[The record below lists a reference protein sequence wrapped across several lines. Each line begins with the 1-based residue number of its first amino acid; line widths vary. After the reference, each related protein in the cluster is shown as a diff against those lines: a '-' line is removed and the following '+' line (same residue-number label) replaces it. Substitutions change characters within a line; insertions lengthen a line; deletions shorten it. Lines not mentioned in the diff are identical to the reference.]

1 MWRNRIV
8 VGYDGSQ
15 SSTSAA
21 VWAAREASSRGIGL
35 SIINAMS
42 PPVSGGAWGPGMQV
56 GIETLEKIRESA
68 QSALDEFAA
77 TLGVQDFQTH
87 ADIGSPTGLLLAASE
102 TAELIVVG
110 SRGHGGFKELLLGS
124 VSQQLVAHADCPVV
138 VVRDGSES
146 TKDSVVVGVDGS
158 KASNVA
164 IDFAFAYASRHKLKV
179 LAIHAWD
186 VPSFD
191 LIVMPNTPVPVEM
204 NNATDSEVRLT
215 AELLAGFEATYP
227 DVTLET
233 RVIRGTPVNAI
244 LGAQSEAA
252 LIVVGTRGHGSVV
265 SAVLGSVSHGV
276 LHQAKIPVAVVTQEA
291 QRGNA

>member
-1 MWRNRIV
+1 
-8 VGYDGSQ
+8 
-15 SSTSAA
+15 
-21 VWAAREASSRGIGL
+21 
-35 SIINAMS
+35 
-42 PPVSGGAWGPGMQV
+42 
-56 GIETLEKIRESA
+56 
-68 QSALDEFAA
+68 
-77 TLGVQDFQTH
+77 
-87 ADIGSPTGLLLAASE
+87 
-102 TAELIVVG
+102 
-110 SRGHGGFKELLLGS
+110 
-124 VSQQLVAHADCPVV
+124 
-138 VVRDGSES
+138 
-146 TKDSVVVGVDGS
+146 
-158 KASNVA
+158 
-164 IDFAFAYASRHKLKV
+164 
-179 LAIHAWD
+179 
-186 VPSFD
+186 
-191 LIVMPNTPVPVEM
+191 M

>member
-21 VWAAREASSRGIGL
+21 AWAAREAASRGMGL

-138 VVRDGSES
+138 VVRDGCQIRQCP
-146 TKDSVVVGVDGS
+146 S
-158 KASNVA
+158 K
-164 IDFAFAYASRHKLKV
+164 
-179 LAIHAWD
+179 
-186 VPSFD
+186 
-191 LIVMPNTPVPVEM
+191 
-204 NNATDSEVRLT
+204 
-215 AELLAGFEATYP
+215 
-227 DVTLET
+227 
-233 RVIRGTPVNAI
+233 
-244 LGAQSEAA
+244 
-252 LIVVGTRGHGSVV
+252 
-265 SAVLGSVSHGV
+265 
-276 LHQAKIPVAVVTQEA
+276 
-291 QRGNA
+291 